1 MKYKFTIDG
10 KEFTSKKSVTD
21 YVRAEILYKYA
32 DLVRI
37 SEEHLRFMVSLL
49 QYHPWGEQ
57 KIGPGVVD
65 MWIAKNPN
73 FPTRG
78 FYLSRT
84 DGTTTDFSFLQCVQT
99 GSVVRD
105 LREAC
110 RAAIV
115 PTVLAVKNAAF
126 DAGQVVCPIKQR
138 VVTKTDCHVDHE
150 PPNTF
155 AAIFAAYLETGIKPD
170 SIALKHDD
178 NDAGTK
184 FSSEQDA
191 TAWVSFHNQIAKL
204 RVISKEANLS
214 DVRKSV

>member
-1 MKYKFTIDG
+1 MKYKFTIDDR
-10 KEFTSKKSVTD
+10 EFTSKKSVTD
-21 YVRAEILYKYA
+21 YVRTEILCKYA

-37 SEEHLRFMVSLL
+37 SEDHLRFMVSLL

-57 KIGPGVVD
+57 KIGCGVVD
-65 MWIAKNPN
+65 MWIAKNLN

-78 FYLSRT
+78 FFLSRT
-84 DGTTTDFSFLQCVQT
+84 DGTTTDFSFLQCVQS

-105 LREAC
+105 FREAC

-115 PTVLAVKNAAF
+115 PTVLAIKNAAF
-126 DAGQVVCPIKQR
+126 DSGQVVCPIRGR
-138 VVTKTDCHVDHE
+138 VLSKADCHVDHE

-155 AAIFAAYLETGIKPD
+155 AAIFAAYLETGINPD
-170 SIALKHDD
+170 SVPLKHDD
-178 NDAGTK
+178 NDAGTR
-184 FSSEQDA
+184 FVNESDA
-191 TAWVSFHNQIAKL
+191 EAWVSFHNQIARL